1 MKASEYCIH
10 GHFYQPPRE
19 DPLTGFIPY
28 EMGAAPYRN
37 WNERI
42 HAECYKPNTE
52 LRNFEQISF
61 NIGPTLCEWMESF
74 DPSTFHKIVE
84 QDRLNVLRHG
94 TGNAI
99 AQAYNHTILPLASY
113 RDKVTQIAWG
123 IADFQH
129 HFRRK
134 PQGMWLPETA
144 VDMETLQIMAE
155 QGIEFT
161 ILAPWQAQEAD
172 PDCTQPYLTPLSD
185 GKQIITFFYQ
195 KDLSSRISFD
205 AGATV
210 NADSFAENIL
220 QSYFSP
226 EKAERGE
233 AQLILV
239 ASDGEL
245 YGHHQ
250 HLRDYFLARLVDGAS
265 KPLGISP
272 TYPAL
277 WLKEHPVR
285 RRMGIR
291 ESTSWSCH
299 HGVARWMSNCPCT
312 PGDATW
318 KTRLRLAFERLAGFL
333 DGIYFEETRSFVRD
347 PWTLRNRYIH
357 VMLGE
362 MTMSEFLLE
371 NVGRSI
377 TSEQA
382 QRLHLLL
389 ESQREQQRM
398 FTSCGWFFDDFG
410 RIEPR
415 NNVAYAAQAT
425 WLARKATGI
434 NLEPY
439 VLSDLQQVIS
449 ALTTQRADE
458 VFQQYL
464 RRAEE
469 IQGPYAEPLSSFST
483 N

>member
-1 MKASEYCIH
+1 MKVSEYCIH
-10 GHFYQPPRE
+10 GHFYQPPRD
-19 DPLTGFIPY
+19 DPLTGFIPS

-42 HAECYKPNTE
+42 HAECYKPNAE

-61 NIGPTLCEWMESF
+61 NIGPTLCQWMESY
-74 DPSTFHKIVE
+74 DPATFHRIVE

-94 TGNAI
+94 IGNAI

-113 RDKVTQIAWG
+113 RDKETQIAWG
-123 IADFQH
+123 IADYRH
-129 HFRRK
+129 HFKHRPK
-134 PQGMWLPETA
+134 GMWLPETA
-144 VDMETLQIMAE
+144 VDLETLQIMAE
-155 QGIEFT
+155 RGIEFT
-161 ILAPWQAQEAD
+161 ILAPWQAQDED
-172 PDCTQPYLTPLSD
+172 LDCTQPYLTPLSE
-185 GKQIITFFYQ
+185 KTQMTIFFYQ
-195 KDLSSRISFD
+195 KELSSRISFD

-210 NADSFAENIL
+210 NADAFAENIL
-220 QSYFSP
+220 QSFFSA
-226 EKAERGE
+226 EKSARGE

-250 HLRDYFLARLVDGAS
+250 HLRDHFLARLVDGATKS
-265 KPLGISP
+265 LGISP

-277 WLKEHPVR
+277 WLKDHPAKQQ
-285 RRMGIR
+285 MGIR
-291 ESTSWSCH
+291 EATSWSCH
-299 HGVARWMSNCPCT
+299 HGVSRWMSNCPCS

-318 KTRLRLAFERLAGFL
+318 KTRLRLAFERLSGFL
-333 DGIYFEETRSFVRD
+333 EGIYFEEMRPLVKD
-347 PWTLRNRYIH
+347 PWALRNNYIH

-362 MTMSEFLLE
+362 TTIHEFLLE
-371 NVGRSI
+371 NVRGSI
-377 TSEQA
+377 TSDQA
-382 QRLHLLL
+382 QRVHWLL

-434 NLEPY
+434 DLEPY
-439 VLSDLQQVIS
+439 ILSDLKQVS
-449 ALTTQRADE
+449 SSLTGQRADQI
-458 VFQQYL
+458 FQQYL
-464 RRAEE
+464 RRAED
-469 IQGPYAEPLSSFST
+469 IREPRTEALNRFSA